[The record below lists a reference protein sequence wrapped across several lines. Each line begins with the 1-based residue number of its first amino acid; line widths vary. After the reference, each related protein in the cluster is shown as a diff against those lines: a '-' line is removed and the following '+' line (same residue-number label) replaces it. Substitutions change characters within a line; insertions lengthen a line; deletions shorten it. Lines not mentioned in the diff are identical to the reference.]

1 MNLGVLKKVDKLFKR
16 PMDALIISKSSVS
29 ESIDDELM

>member
-1 MNLGVLKKVDKLFKR
+1 VNLGVLKKVDKLFKQ
-16 PMDALIISKSSVS
+16 PIDALIILKSSVS